1 MKKNKINNLG
11 KNEIIEAIHNIN
23 FDKDKYEAYEID
35 ILICNYY
42 DVHPYL
48 FNDLTE
54 KSHDFCYIVDVY
66 ELIDEEMNK
75 IGFKSN
81 EDMTKYHK
89 IKPRKPRTPKTN
101 PNQLSLF

>member
-1 MKKNKINNLG
+1 MEKLG
-11 KNEIIEAIHNIN
+11 VKEITEAIKNID
-23 FDKDKYEAYEID
+23 FTRDKYEAYEID

-42 DVHPYL
+42 GVHPYL

-66 ELIDEEMNK
+66 ELIDEEMRK

-81 EDMTKYHK
+81 ADMTEYHK
-89 IKPRKPRTPKTN
+89 IKPRKPRTPKVN